1 MTALRLEQIFKA
13 SLRLSGDRGTAALSP
28 YPAQAAA
35 VPHKDNRNNTPDFV
49 HVGRG
54 PTHIGA
60 LSPTHISTP
69 GDKKATPQSFSRL
82 IRREALCSVPAS
94 DKPQRDAAM
103 AASLLRSLL
112 SAVPLALLIAMCQS
126 AQGSRYCPSK
136 EIIYPCGCT
145 QTRLGPRVLCT
156 AVNNEQTLRTVL
168 AYLSSYKLN
177 AFTLRHIN
185 FTTTPDLFSGLRA
198 VTVKIQDSVF
208 RMHNSNSLRPFA
220 VAGDVQ
226 DLDVRESFLDLGNS
240 NLAVMHGLKYVT
252 VRASSIGLLQKRWFD
267 GMEGLNKLTIEST
280 RLGGLEDNAL
290 AGLTEVEDISLV
302 ADTLE
307 HLRRSYFPEHATRLT
322 RLDFR

>member
-1 MTALRLEQIFKA
+1 
-13 SLRLSGDRGTAALSP
+13 
-28 YPAQAAA
+28 
-35 VPHKDNRNNTPDFV
+35 
-49 HVGRG
+49 
-54 PTHIGA
+54 
-60 LSPTHISTP
+60 
-69 GDKKATPQSFSRL
+69 
-82 IRREALCSVPAS
+82 
-94 DKPQRDAAM
+94 M

-322 RLDFR
+322 RLDFSDNRLTSLPPDMFDNMPVLASVTLTHNKFKTLPPTPWRPMLRQLTHVTLDDNPIVCNANISWLLESDTRHKVSGACEEPPNMHGVRLEDLDASRLPR

>member
-1 MTALRLEQIFKA
+1 
-13 SLRLSGDRGTAALSP
+13 
-28 YPAQAAA
+28 
-35 VPHKDNRNNTPDFV
+35 
-49 HVGRG
+49 
-54 PTHIGA
+54 
-60 LSPTHISTP
+60 
-69 GDKKATPQSFSRL
+69 
-82 IRREALCSVPAS
+82 
-94 DKPQRDAAM
+94 M
-103 AASLLRSLL
+103 AASLLRCLL
-112 SAVPLALLIAMCQS
+112 SAVPLALLVGTFQS

-226 DLDVRESFLDLGNS
+226 DLDVRESYLDLGNS

-322 RLDFR
+322 RLDFSDNRLTSLPPDMFDNMPVLASVTLTHNKFKTLPPTPWRPMLRQLTHVTLDDNPIVCNANISWLLESETRHKVSGACEEPPNMHGVRLEDIDASRLPR

>member
-1 MTALRLEQIFKA
+1 
-13 SLRLSGDRGTAALSP
+13 
-28 YPAQAAA
+28 
-35 VPHKDNRNNTPDFV
+35 
-49 HVGRG
+49 
-54 PTHIGA
+54 
-60 LSPTHISTP
+60 
-69 GDKKATPQSFSRL
+69 
-82 IRREALCSVPAS
+82 
-94 DKPQRDAAM
+94 M
-103 AASLLRSLL
+103 AACLLRCLL
-112 SAVPLALLIAMCQS
+112 SAVPLALLIGIFQS

-226 DLDVRESFLDLGNS
+226 DLDVRESYLDLGNS

-322 RLDFR
+322 RLDFSDNRLTSLPPDMFDNMPVLASVTLTHNKFKTLPPTPWRPMLRQLTHVTLDDNPIVCNANISWLLESETRHKVSGACEEPPNMHGVRLEDIDASRLPR